1 MLKVV
6 NRICY
11 TICIICI
18 ISGVVLGLLII
29 WGDRQDRDHWKYLAT
44 IFVLF
49 LASSLTLSVNRLLD
63 KGRSAGDV

>member
-1 MLKVV
+1 MLKIV

-18 ISGVVLGLLII
+18 VAGVVLGLRII
-29 WGDRQDRDHWKYLAT
+29 WGDRQGPDHWKYLAT
-44 IFVLF
+44 ILVLF

-63 KGRSAGDV
+63 KGRSGGDA